1 MVSSIM
7 TVFANNEK
15 YNLSE
20 NATLERL
27 LGELKLKNVT
37 GIALAVNN
45 VVVPRSNWDSYKLKA
60 NDKIIVIKATQGG

>member
-1 MVSSIM
+1 M

-20 NATLERL
+20 NATLEKL
-27 LGELKLKNVT
+27 LGELKLKNST

-45 VVVPRSNWDSYKLKA
+45 EVVPRSNWDSYKLKA
-60 NDKIIVIKATQGG
+60 SDKIIVIRAAQGG

>member
-1 MVSSIM
+1 M